1 MDDGL
6 DGLEKGGRGG
16 EGKNK
21 EATAANGT
29 SSFYVRVKGWLK
41 ALSGASGK

>member
-1 MDDGL
+1 M
-6 DGLEKGGRGG
+6 GRGG